1 MKILI
6 LLYIK
11 INNFLKYLNFFWFFI
26 KKINFLYKKLFFI
39 NTNIHQCFKNSVG
52 ILNFNDNKDVGE
64 KMKIFLYI
72 DESGSIHVNSK
83 TRYFAVGGYFVLEKD
98 KGKVISLYKQ
108 INLSINRNRKI
119 DLKKELKSYDLLD
132 SEKI

>member
-1 MKILI
+1 
-6 LLYIK
+6 
-11 INNFLKYLNFFWFFI
+11 
-26 KKINFLYKKLFFI
+26 
-39 NTNIHQCFKNSVG
+39 
-52 ILNFNDNKDVGE
+52 
-64 KMKIFLYI
+64 MKIFLYI

-98 KGKVISLYKQ
+98 KGKIISLYKQ
-108 INLSINRNRKI
+108 INLSIKRNRKI